1 MKSLSLFLIGTI
13 LGILLLTQSPG
24 ALAQGVDAFEQN
36 KRLGRGVNVLGYD
49 PIWKD
54 RSRGRFQAEHF
65 RLIHEAGFTHV
76 RINLHPF
83 RDCGTTITEPYF
95 QTLDWAIEQTLANKL
110 MVMVDFHE
118 FTAMARDPNGLKDRF
133 LAMWMQ
139 IAERYKS
146 QPNDVLFEILNEPN
160 GKLTPQLW
168 NEYLRE
174 ALAIIRRTNPTRT
187 VVIGPGQWNQV
198 AQLDKLE
205 LPDADRNIIVTIHSY
220 TPMEFTHQ
228 GAPWTNQRDKI
239 GVPWEGTPKEK
250 EALTTLFDQAQAWSK
265 KHNRPIHLGEFGVY
279 DKAEMSSRVRYLD
292 FVTREAEKRGWS
304 WAYWQFDSD
313 FILYDIP
320 AKHWIEPVR
329 DALIPSAKS
338 GR

>member
-1 MKSLSLFLIGTI
+1 MKSLSFSLISAA
-13 LGILLLTQSPG
+13 LGILVFAQTQSRS
-24 ALAQGVDAFEQN
+24 AQGVDAFEQN

-49 PIWKD
+49 PIWRN

-65 RLIHEAGFTHV
+65 RLIHEAGFSHV

-83 RDCGTTITEPYF
+83 RDCGTTITDAYF
-95 QTLDWAIEQTLANKL
+95 QTLDWAVEQALANKL
-110 MVMVDFHE
+110 MVILDFHE
-118 FTAMARDPNGLKDRF
+118 FNAMARDPNALKDRF
-133 LAMWMQ
+133 LAMWTQ
-139 IAERYKS
+139 LSEHCKS
-146 QPNDVLFEILNEPN
+146 LPDSVLFEILNEPN
-160 GKLTPQLW
+160 GKLMPELW

-174 ALAIIRRTNPTRT
+174 ALAIIRRTNPMRT

-198 AQLDKLE
+198 SQLDKLK

-228 GAPWTNQRDKI
+228 GASWAGRKDKI
-239 GVPWEGTPKEK
+239 GVSWDGTPKEK
-250 EALTTLFDQAQAWSK
+250 EAITTLFDQAQAWSQ
-265 KHNRPIHLGEFGVY
+265 KHHRPIHLGEFGVY

-320 AKHWIEPVR
+320 GKHWIEPVR
-329 DALIPSAKS
+329 DALIPPAK
-338 GR
+338 